1 MQIRQECDAPRAAGR
16 FNALPAGLPGTRDAR
31 TATTSAASR
40 SPGGRLGP
48 GVSSHPERAGQGVER
63 GATRNE
69 GVALAAAIQIYGWDS
84 KNHKEN
90 MSREVSRS
98 HTATN
103 NYRFLEEARLT
114 ITCNGVPKSYQL

>member
-1 MQIRQECDAPRAAGR
+1 MTPH
-16 FNALPAGLPGTRDAR
+16 GLPDVLTHCL
-31 TATTSAASR
+31 
-40 SPGGRLGP
+40 PGCRGLGVRGRRRLPLLPGAQTRLGP

-69 GVALAAAIQIYGWDS
+69 GVALAAAIQIYGRDS

-103 NYRFLEEARLT
+103 NNRFLEEARLT